1 MAMVY
6 EKYDAGNDDDEE
18 EGEDGDDDEKDD
30 DKSITGSGDSWAK

>member
-6 EKYDAGNDDDEE
+6 KNYDAGNDDDEE